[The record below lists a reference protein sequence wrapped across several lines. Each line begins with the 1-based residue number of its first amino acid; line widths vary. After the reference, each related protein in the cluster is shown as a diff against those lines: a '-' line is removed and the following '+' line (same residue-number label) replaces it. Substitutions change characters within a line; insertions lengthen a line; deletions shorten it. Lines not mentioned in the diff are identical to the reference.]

1 MGLVLTL
8 SLAGMGGG
16 GRSSGHFFF
25 LLPPE
30 PRFMADS
37 LTVVE
42 GLRFT
47 VLCLTNRPVLADRPR
62 FVIGSSP

>member
-1 MGLVLTL
+1 
-8 SLAGMGGG
+8 
-16 GRSSGHFFF
+16 
-25 LLPPE
+25 
-30 PRFMADS
+30 